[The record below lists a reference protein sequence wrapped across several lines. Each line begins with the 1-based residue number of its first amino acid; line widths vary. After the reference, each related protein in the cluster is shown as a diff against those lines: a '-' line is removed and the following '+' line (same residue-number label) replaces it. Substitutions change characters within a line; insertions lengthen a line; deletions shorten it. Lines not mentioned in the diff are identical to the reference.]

1 MAEALAYFDTS
12 LIAPLYRSESLTDVA
27 EALQEQYRPVI
38 SLLTEVE
45 LASTLARWVRMG
57 EVSRE
62 QAAEIDRVFAED
74 LRLGT
79 FECAELGERQYWQ
92 ARNWL
97 QRRSTS
103 LRALDALHLAV
114 AAEQG
119 WPILTADRQLHNAAQ
134 ALGCKSHLAEPNPS
148 HP

>member
-1 MAEALAYFDTS
+1 M
-12 LIAPLYRSESLTDVA
+12 A

-45 LASTLARWVRMG
+45 LASNLARWVRMG
-57 EVSRE
+57 EVSQE
-62 QAAEIDRVFAED
+62 QAADIDRVFAED
-74 LRLGT
+74 LRLGA

-103 LRALDALHLAV
+103 LRTLAG
-114 AAEQG
+114 A
-119 WPILTADRQLHNAAQ
+119 
-134 ALGCKSHLAEPNPS
+134 
-148 HP
+148 